1 MSASLNLSPSTPPQS
16 AGLTLVCP
24 LRGVPMSAL
33 RLPVGVDQYHKDA
46 VWLFVPFT
54 PSEEFSCL
62 HP

>member
-16 AGLTLVCP
+16 AGLTPVCP
-24 LRGVPMSAL
+24 LRGAHVSPAA
-33 RLPVGVDQYHKDA
+33 PTGVDQYHKDA